1 MQDCLSFTQPQLLR
15 RLLQFVSTYSS
26 PNPEPAFHGY
36 LIAGAMFGCAII
48 QTLLLHCYFARV
60 FETGMRCRAGLVTL
74 IYKKGLVLSN
84 DERSGRAT
92 GDIVNLQSTDA
103 TRIGDFCTY
112 GQVAWSGLFQITLA
126 FISLYQLLGW
136 TMFIGVGVMIIS
148 MPLTAAIAR

>member
-1 MQDCLSFTQPQLLR
+1 
-15 RLLQFVSTYSS
+15 
-26 PNPEPAFHGY
+26 
-36 LIAGAMFGCAII
+36 
-48 QTLLLHCYFARV
+48 
-60 FETGMRCRAGLVTL
+60 MRCRAGLVSL

-136 TMFIGVGVMIIS
+136 TMFVGVGVMIVS
-148 MPLTAAIAR
+148 MPLTAAIARSVFPFRLLDWTAPLIISATIDIKLNFSVNK